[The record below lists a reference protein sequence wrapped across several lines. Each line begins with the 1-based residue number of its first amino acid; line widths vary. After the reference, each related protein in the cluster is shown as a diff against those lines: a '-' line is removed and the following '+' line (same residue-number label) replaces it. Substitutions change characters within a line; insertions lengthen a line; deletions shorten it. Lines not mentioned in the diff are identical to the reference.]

1 MLSLAA
7 RLTPTLVF
15 IACTLAAPWLLF
27 PGQTVRGQDQKVID
41 EVVAIVDGQILLRSD
56 VNGLVFNAVQQGR
69 MKLTDELWLDAL
81 NQLIDQKVM
90 AAHAKRDTNLV
101 VTDDQLDQV
110 LDQRIDAMSA
120 QVGGQ
125 TRLEEI
131 YGKTVTQIRAEL
143 RDEFRDQMLAEQ
155 FQGQKIQQ
163 IRITPSEVR
172 AWFNRIPK
180 DSLPVLPEAVRIS
193 HIVRYPTVTDAA
205 REDARDILQNIRDSI
220 LVGSSSFEEMARLF
234 SDDPGSASRGGR
246 YQGARVSDFVP
257 EFAAVATRI
266 PIGEVSQI
274 FETEFGLHIMR
285 VNERRGDVVDLN
297 QILIQFDPR
306 KFDPSD
312 AIDHLSALRDSIL
325 ASDLPFARM
334 ARLHSEDESSA
345 QRGGRVLDPRTLEK
359 NLYVESLGPRW
370 RQTIALLE
378 KGEISE
384 PSEVDLLDGRR
395 AYHIVMLH
403 DRIPSH
409 RVNLETD
416 YEMIKELALRE
427 KQANV
432 MREWL
437 DTLRESV
444 YVKLL
449 VESGD
454 KNPVAIRSESS

>member
-1 MLSLAA
+1 MRKSPISLTHNIALIAWALAA
-7 RLTPTLVF
+7 VHFLLLT
-15 IACTLAAPWLLF
+15 
-27 PGQTVRGQDQKVID
+27 QTVSGQDQKIID

-69 MKLTDELWLDAL
+69 MELTDELWLDAL

-125 TRLEEI
+125 SRLEEI

-155 FQGQKIQQ
+155 FQGQKVQQ
-163 IRITPSEVR
+163 IRITPTEVR
-172 AWFNRIPK
+172 RWFDRIPQ

-246 YQGARVSDFVP
+246 YQGSRVSDFVP

-274 FETEFGLHIMR
+274 FETEFGLHIVR
-285 VNERRGDVVDLN
+285 VNQRRGDVVDLN
-297 QILIQFDPR
+297 QILIRFDPR
-306 KFDPSD
+306 KFDPTD
-312 AIDHLSALRDSIL
+312 ALNHLSSLRDSIL
-325 ASDLPFARM
+325 ANDLSFARM

-359 NLYVESLGPRW
+359 KLYLESLGPRW
-370 RQTIALLE
+370 RQTIALLDE
-378 KGEISE
+378 GEVSE
-384 PSEVDLLDGRR
+384 PAEVDLLDGRR
-395 AYHIVMLH
+395 AYHIVLLH
-403 DRIPSH
+403 ERIPSH

-416 YEMIKELALRE
+416 YEMIKELALRD
-427 KQANV
+427 KQSKV

-444 YVKLL
+444 YVKFL
-449 VESGD
+449 VEHGD
-454 KNPVAIRSESS
+454 KSPVAARSESS